1 MIASRKREI
10 CWVTTLDDQ
19 GETIREPRIAP
30 LNRDEQIARLS
41 RESFDLAVIG
51 GGVNG
56 AAITRDAAMR
66 GLSVALIE
74 RDDFAGATSSRS
86 SKLIHG
92 GLRYLPQGELRLV
105 RTALA
110 ERERLRR
117 LTAPHLVKPLRFLFP
132 LYRGRGPGRIALGA
146 GLWLYDLFA
155 RPPRAERHRR
165 VNRAQALAAEPM
177 LNPAALV
184 GGAFYYDAGG
194 DDARLT
200 IENVL
205 DAAYHGGAIA
215 NYVELERFA
224 HAEGRIAAAEVRDR
238 LGGRRLELRARLF
251 VNAAGPWIDDLR
263 RLDDPAASPSVRL
276 TKGVHLM
283 IDRKRLPVREALVLG
298 DAQGRIVF
306 VIPHG
311 EEVLLGTTD
320 TDFDGDR
327 ERVAPEP
334 EDIEYLLGVVAQS
347 LPGATL
353 TADDVT
359 ASFAGL
365 RALASARDG
374 RAPSAVSREEVIVE
388 SGSGLLSI
396 AGGKLTT
403 HREIAERIVNRVAS
417 ILGRGAGLA
426 PTRDTPLPGARAVEI
441 EDSGG
446 AAQALAA
453 LPADLREA
461 MAARYGT
468 RAIVPASLLRQ
479 SPDLARPL
487 APGCPVAA
495 AEVIYAIRYEMAASV
510 ADFIRRRTALSWRH
524 PRCAR
529 AAAEATARLMA
540 AELGWDRAR
549 EQSERE
555 QAEIDASNPAPP
567 ARPDAGAAQP

>member
-1 MIASRKREI
+1 LR
-10 CWVTTLDDQ
+10 T
-19 GETIREPRIAP
+19 P
-30 LNRDEQIARLS
+30 LLIRDEQIARLS

-56 AAITRDAAMR
+56 AAIARDAAMR

-74 RDDFAGATSSRS
+74 RGDFAGATSSRS

-92 GLRYLPQGELRLV
+92 GLRYLPQRELRLV

-155 RPPRAERHRR
+155 RTPRAERHRQVSR
-165 VNRAQALAAEPM
+165 TGTLAAEPM
-177 LNPAALV
+177 LNPEALA

-200 IENVL
+200 IENAL

-215 NYVELERFA
+215 NYVEIERFS
-224 HAEGRIAAAEVRDR
+224 HAGGRIAAAEVRDR
-238 LGGRRLELRARLF
+238 LGGTRCELRARLF
-251 VNAAGPWIDDLR
+251 VNAAGPWIDDVR
-263 RLDDPAASPSVRL
+263 RLDDPDVTPSVRL

-283 IDRKRLPVREALVLG
+283 IGRERLPVREALVLG
-298 DAQGRIVF
+298 DAHGRIVF

-311 EEVLLGTTD
+311 EEVLVGTTD

-327 ERVAPEP
+327 ERVAAEP
-334 EDIEYLLGVVAQS
+334 EDIDYLLGVVSQS
-347 LPGATL
+347 LPRAAL
-353 TADDVT
+353 TAADVA

-365 RALASARDG
+365 RALAVGGGS
-374 RAPSAVSREEVIVE
+374 APSSVSREEVIVE
-388 SGSGLLSI
+388 SRSGMISI

-403 HREIAERIVNRVAS
+403 HREIAQRIVDRAAS
-417 ILGRGAGLA
+417 VLGCGAGRS
-426 PTRDTPLPGARAVEI
+426 PTLDTPLPGARPVQI
-441 EDSGG
+441 EDSSG

-461 MAARYGT
+461 MTARYGT
-468 RAIVPASLLRQ
+468 RAIVAANLMRQ
-479 SPDLARPL
+479 SPALARPL
-487 APGCPVAA
+487 AAGCPVAA
-495 AEVIYAIRYEMAASV
+495 AEVLYAVRYEMAASV

-524 PRCAR
+524 PRCAG
-529 AAAEATARLMA
+529 AAAEAAARLMA
-540 AELGWDRAR
+540 EELGWDRAR
-549 EQSERE
+549 EQ
-555 QAEIDASNPAPP
+555 AELKECNPAKPDAS
-567 ARPDAGAAQP
+567 AAQS